1 MSWKIYLIIITN
13 AINIQINDVPK
24 KIGFGTLKPNKE
36 ISIMQAQNNMTGLSI
51 GKLDDKIIIVS
62 PQLIFDIL
70 ENDNQ
75 VLKNN
80 LIKLFPDSEIAI
92 LVSAYNVNSY
102 SIIQNGN
109 EIRKKI
115 LTDSFKINIGQK
127 LPEEIQC
134 YNRII
139 KDEFILE
146 SAKEASKNGEMN
158 FDDFIDFNV
167 TEETVFELTKRYFS
181 NSINSPEGSN
191 FTTIKMTYYN

>member
-1 MSWKIYLIIITN
+1 
-13 AINIQINDVPK
+13 
-24 KIGFGTLKPNKE
+24 
-36 ISIMQAQNNMTGLSI
+36 MTGLSI

-134 YNRII
+134 YNRTI

-146 SAKEASKNGEMN
+146 SAKEASKNGEKN

-191 FTTIKMTYYN
+191 FTAIKMTYYN